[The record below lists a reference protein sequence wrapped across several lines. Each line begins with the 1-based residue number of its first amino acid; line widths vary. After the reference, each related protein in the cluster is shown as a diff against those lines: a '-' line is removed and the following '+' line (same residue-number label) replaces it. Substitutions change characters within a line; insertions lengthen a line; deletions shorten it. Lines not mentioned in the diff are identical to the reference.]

1 MVWCAWAVLGAIK
14 TRDAAVAV
22 GLLINASILLLL
34 GPVRK
39 LYLLNK
45 YQALMEEEEKNS
57 LQEERANKGATSS
70 LLFSLSVSLGFLSAL
85 GLCVSVEFPSA
96 LVSVSVSE
104 VVSKIL

>member
-1 MVWCAWAVLGAIK
+1 MPTKVPLPLC
-14 TRDAAVAV
+14 
-22 GLLINASILLLL
+22 S
-34 GPVRK
+34 
-39 LYLLNK
+39 
-45 YQALMEEEEKNS
+45 S
-57 LQEERANKGATSS
+57 LSLCLWDSS